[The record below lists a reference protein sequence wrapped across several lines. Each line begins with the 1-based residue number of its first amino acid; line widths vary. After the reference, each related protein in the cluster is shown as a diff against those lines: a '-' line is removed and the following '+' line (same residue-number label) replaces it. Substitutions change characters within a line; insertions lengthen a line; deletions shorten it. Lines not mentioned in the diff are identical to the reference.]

1 MKDHIFIRYFSRDY
15 LYPISLENKCGK
27 HDGTKNLRTTDCLD
41 QECYQLELSFIS
53 VHCRLVKVKKCGV
66 RIVYEKD
73 LEEIQELHS
82 SQCCAK
88 DGSIGNGSLMK
99 RKHNINEEM
108 NEGPQPK
115 LIKKNS
121 IL

>member
-15 LYPISLENKCGK
+15 LYPISLEDKCGK
-27 HDGTKNLRTTDCLD
+27 HDETKNLRTTDCLD

-73 LEEIQELHS
+73 LEEMEQIQELHS
-82 SQCCAK
+82 SQYCAK

-99 RKHNINEEM
+99 VKSQNGLVNKEVTLR
-108 NEGPQPK
+108 
-115 LIKKNS
+115 LR
-121 IL
+121 